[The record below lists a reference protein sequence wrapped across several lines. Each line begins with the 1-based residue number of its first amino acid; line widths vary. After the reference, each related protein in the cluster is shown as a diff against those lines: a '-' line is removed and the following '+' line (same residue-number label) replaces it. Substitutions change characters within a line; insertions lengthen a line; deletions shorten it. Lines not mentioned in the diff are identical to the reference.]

1 MLNRKKAE
9 LKYYTGESKLN
20 KINWEWQESLKR
32 LESREMMD
40 LHIKFT
46 QRELKNKIVFAT
58 FAKTLTGC
66 NH

>member
-1 MLNRKKAE
+1 MAE
-9 LKYYTGESKLN
+9 LKFYTGESKLN
-20 KINWEWQESLKR
+20 KINWESQESLKR

-46 QRELKNKIVFAT
+46 QRELQNKIVFAKIK
-58 FAKTLTGC
+58 KTLTGC